1 MSGNDFISF
10 NYLEKNPF
18 RTNIHSEQ
26 LLFKNYRDFMYE
38 IQHQMT
44 LSEAWNEM
52 NRADN
57 ELKNA
62 LEK

>member
-1 MSGNDFISF
+1 
-10 NYLEKNPF
+10 
-18 RTNIHSEQ
+18 
-26 LLFKNYRDFMYE
+26 MYE